1 MIEIGKMKDNRVSE
15 NKVNVMIN
23 KYSSDVSAIHLVAR
37 NGIIKDYSDSLTITT
52 LRPRNI
58 NHKFDNVINTKNC

>member
-1 MIEIGKMKDNRVSE
+1 MIEIGKMKDNRFSE

-37 NGIIKDYSDSLTITT
+37 NGIIKDYSDSLTITP
-52 LRPRNI
+52 LHSRNI
-58 NHKFDNVINTKNC
+58 TQISDNIMNK